1 MSKEKK
7 DKKKNPSKDTMK
19 YSTNDLG
26 QEFIMKR
33 KMVAAIFALFVV
45 LGVLAVFIA
54 LYIDAKN
61 EIQQTYYI
69 QYHKCLENTIAD
81 IDSYNNAEADLDFK
95 YRRVVADMNSV
106 NSFIFLM
113 NVSEEEKK
121 TINEFYTAFLKYPE
135 QMSEKMDEAKTALED
150 INANLDK
157 GYDEADELIASID
170 LKGY

>member
-7 DKKKNPSKDTMK
+7 DKTKKPSKEEIK
-19 YSTNDLG
+19 YTTNDLG

-33 KMVAAIFALFVV
+33 KMVVAILALIVV

-61 EIQQTYYI
+61 SIQQAYYI
-69 QYHKCLENTIAD
+69 QYHKCIETTIAD
-81 IDSYNNAEADLDFK
+81 IDSYTNAEADFDFR
-95 YRRVVADMNSV
+95 YRRIVADMSSV

-113 NVSEEEKK
+113 NVDDEDKK

-135 QMSEKMDEAKTALED
+135 QMSGKMDEAKTALED

-157 GYDEADELIASID
+157 GYDEANDLIASLD